1 MFKVLAQPRGGG
13 GGGRRIKESNIYRIL
28 GTGMGFRATT
38 RGRRGNPIATAG
50 RQR

>member
-13 GGGRRIKESNIYRIL
+13 GGRQSNIYRIP